1 MVLIAVIPTTTMIVK
16 IISDLVTP
24 IKNSKSRKD
33 NKEKK
38 NKTIIQKQRKRD
50 KGQTKKKNGNAR
62 KSENERKSER
72 EILKTDNIPH
82 NISIRFLKY
91 ELSKN

>member
-1 MVLIAVIPTTTMIVK
+1 MVVIAVIPVTTMIK

-50 KGQTKKKNGNAR
+50 KGQTKRKKNGNAR

>member
-1 MVLIAVIPTTTMIVK
+1 MVVIAVIPTTTMIIK

-38 NKTIIQKQRKRD
+38 NKTMIQKQGKRD
-50 KGQTKKKNGNAR
+50 KEQTKKKNGNAR

>member
-1 MVLIAVIPTTTMIVK
+1 MVVIAVIPTTTMIVK

-38 NKTIIQKQRKRD
+38 NKTIIQKHRKRD

>member
-1 MVLIAVIPTTTMIVK
+1 MVVIAVKPTTTMIVK

-38 NKTIIQKQRKRD
+38 NKTMIQKQGKRD
-50 KGQTKKKNGNAR
+50 KGQTKKKRTATR
-62 KSENERKSER
+62 ESPKTNERANE
-72 EILKTDNIPH
+72 
-82 NISIRFLKY
+82 KY
-91 ELSKN
+91 

>member
-1 MVLIAVIPTTTMIVK
+1 MIVIAVIPVTTIIVK